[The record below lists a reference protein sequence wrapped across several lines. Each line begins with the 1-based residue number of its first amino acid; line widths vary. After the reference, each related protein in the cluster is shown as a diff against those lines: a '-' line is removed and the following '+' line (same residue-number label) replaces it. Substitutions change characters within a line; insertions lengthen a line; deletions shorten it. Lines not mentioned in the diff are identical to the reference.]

1 MVCFGFIFL
10 FGDIRHINGGNNL
23 ENKKRLNIDDLYDV
37 LSVKEVASFL
47 GVSIKTVNN
56 MIHRNDLKS
65 FKFGNSRLILKQEL
79 MSTIGYKQS
88 EQMHNVE
95 IQSDIKDIKPGL
107 KTIIIPKTSERYG
120 YESMCLEA

>member
-1 MVCFGFIFL
+1 M
-10 FGDIRHINGGNNL
+10 

-79 MSTIGYKQS
+79 MSAIGYKQN
-88 EQMHNVE
+88 EQTHNVE
-95 IQSDIKDIKPGL
+95 VQSDIKDIKPGL

>member
-1 MVCFGFIFL
+1 MFL
-10 FGDIRHINGGNNL
+10 FGSIRHINGGNNL

-88 EQMHNVE
+88 EQMHDVE